1 MSDQNTKKGSLN
13 DGWLFTHVSV
23 SELKATY
30 SPLRA
35 GNLPLS
41 LSEALNPLPIRVV
54 PTDDGHFEIIDGF
67 KRFAAWQSEGREEI
81 PVIIERSVSV
91 AEQKKLLLSANSPA
105 RTLTPLDEGLVIR
118 SLLEEDQMKP
128 AAVAKLLGRKKKW
141 VIQRAVMVKQLSP
154 AAQKKLG
161 SGEIGPTIGKL
172 LTSLKEKEQDEL
184 LNCFSEH
191 KLRACDQQIIIQAY
205 RISDSSEKKEL
216 LASPAEVLSQNSRPA
231 FSTLT
236 NALEKRL
243 KRGLDAIDDL
253 QSFQIPP
260 ELSSSESRRLNALVK
275 QFLKKAM
282 DALAKLSES
291 IAAGI
296 TRTTAANV
304 LNNHQPKI
312 INEEK
317 TNVKTQEEN
326 VHQAAEQGCSGRGSG
341 DDAREQQSKDLRLS
355 GHFPESCGKCSGKVR
370 DLIENPCAEEV
381 EAYGLQGGDHS
392 TCDRRPDDDQNS
404 ARDQGAWFQREENHF
419 GRDGERPSTP
429 GTSSEE
435 EAGQAKIRNPCRGG
449 TSGRLVPGNRCYCEQ
464 TR

>member
-1 MSDQNTKKGSLN
+1 MIDQTTKKGSVY
-13 DGWLFTHVSV
+13 DGGEFTHISV
-23 SELKATY
+23 SELKTTY

-41 LSEALNPLPIRVV
+41 LSEALNSLPIRVV

-81 PVIIERSVSV
+81 PVIMERSVSV

-118 SLLEEDQMKP
+118 SLLEDDQMKP

-141 VIQRAVMVKQLSP
+141 VIQRAAMVKQLSA
-154 AAQKKLG
+154 AAQQKLG

-191 KLRACDQQIIIQAY
+191 KLRVCDQQIIIQAY

-275 QFLKKAM
+275 QFLNKAT

-304 LNNHQPKI
+304 FNNHQPNI

-317 TNVKTQEEN
+317 ANVKTQEEN
-326 VHQAAEQGCSGRGSG
+326 VHQASEQGGAGRGSG

-355 GHFPESCGKCSGKVR
+355 GHFPESCGKCSGKVG
-370 DLIENPCAEEV
+370 DLIENPCAEEI

-392 TCDRRPDDDQNS
+392 TCDRRPDDNQNP
-404 ARDQGAWFQREENHF
+404 ARDRGAWLQRGENDF
-419 GRDGERPSTP
+419 GGDGERPSTP